1 MVPKVEG
8 QPCRQ
13 THWDLIASLIAA
25 VHATVYQA
33 YVRNAKDYQDN
44 YEQFHTN
51 KMDKLEDMLIDKL
64 LEAHHVPEL
73 KQGKIG
79 KYD

>member
-1 MVPKVEG
+1 
-8 QPCRQ
+8 
-13 THWDLIASLIAA
+13 
-25 VHATVYQA
+25 
-33 YVRNAKDYQDN
+33 
-44 YEQFHTN
+44 
-51 KMDKLEDMLIDKL
+51 MDKLEDMLIDKF

>member
-1 MVPKVEG
+1 MVPKAEAR
-8 QPCRQ
+8 PCRQ
-13 THWDLIASLIAA
+13 THWDLIASLTAA
-25 VHATVYQA
+25 AHGTVYQA
-33 YVRNAKDYQDN
+33 YVRNAKDYQDD

-51 KMDKLEDMLIDKL
+51 KMDKLENILIGKF

-79 KYD
+79 KCE